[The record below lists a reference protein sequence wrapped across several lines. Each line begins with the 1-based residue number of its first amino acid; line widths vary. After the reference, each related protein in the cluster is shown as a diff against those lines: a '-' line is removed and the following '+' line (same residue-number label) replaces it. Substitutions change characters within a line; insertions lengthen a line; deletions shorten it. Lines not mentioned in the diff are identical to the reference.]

1 MSGHCDSGVGEELLL
16 RQERSRRQAAM
27 AMLLGPSNQGGRE
40 GAGMDFCHV
49 SCCIHEERVLYNC
62 LVHLSCVHNKHVYFY
77 IVLSWRLPR
86 GP

>member
-49 SCCIHEERVLYNC
+49 SCCIHEESLQQ
-62 LVHLSCVHNKHVYFY
+62 LFSTPL
-77 IVLSWRLPR
+77 
-86 GP
+86 